1 MNFFNEVLIPED
13 HSVCADLL
21 VTSWFKTNR
30 MKIRLLLIAMAFT
43 SMAVAQTGKLYTPL
57 EFQKAYKNKTR
68 NADGSVPAGYWQNKS
83 DYKLKAK
90 VDPATK
96 KLEGEGTITYY
107 NNSHDSLTQIV
118 FHTYPDYYKE
128 GSKRA
133 GFFAGS
139 NYLKNEGMV
148 ITKLIVNGE
157 TISMTPSRRVN
168 YSGSNYSIRLTKK
181 LAPSASVKIEVNWN
195 YTIPGKGFE
204 RSGAID
210 STSMF
215 VAYWYPEMSV
225 CDDIYGWDRVVYDAA
240 TEFYH
245 DYSNYEV
252 EVTAPD
258 NFIVWASVAAN
269 NPAEVYSKTIQ
280 DRIAKA
286 KKSKE
291 PVAIYTAADFNK
303 GKGKTTT
310 WKYTANDYPDFAFA
324 LSDHFVWEAATYKD
338 SFGEYFI
345 NSAYPVEHKEF
356 AVVIKTIARSIE
368 IFHTKF
374 PVQAFP
380 FKNFTI
386 FNGLE
391 GGGMEF
397 PGMANDEGIP
407 GEMMSQWMGKKV
419 DDFEANLGL
428 SLHEM
433 CHMYFPFMMGINEKK
448 YAWMDE
454 GMASFSEYFLS
465 DDNDSPYEF
474 DSPNLGSLSLAPV
487 MVPSHLLANS
497 GTNSYTIGSMSYISL
512 YQLLG
517 KDLFLKCLGAYM
529 NDWKHKH
536 PTPYD
541 FMNTFNRVSG
551 KDLNWFWKQW
561 YFDWGYMDLALTDYS
576 QNTVTVE
583 NLGGRPMAANL
594 VITFADDTKASEAI
608 NPSVWKEGTVY
619 KYKVNGGK
627 EVKSIRLT
635 IEGGVDAVGSNN
647 SWPAKK

>member
-1 MNFFNEVLIPED
+1 MV
-13 HSVCADLL
+13 VA
-21 VTSWFKTNR
+21 TAAT
-30 MKIRLLLIAMAFT
+30 
-43 SMAVAQTGKLYTPL
+43 AQTSKLYTPL
-57 EFQKAYKNKTR
+57 EFQKAYKNNTR
-68 NADGSVPAGYWQNKS
+68 KADGSVPAGYWQNKS
-83 DYKLKAK
+83 DYKLKAT

-96 KLEGEGTITYY
+96 KLEGEGVITYY
-107 NNSHDSLTQIV
+107 NNSPDSLTQIV

-133 GFFAGS
+133 GFFAGG

-148 ITKLIVNGE
+148 ITKLVVNGE
-157 TISMTPSRRVN
+157 VISMAPSRKVN
-168 YSGSNYSIRLTKK
+168 YNGSNYAIRLAKK
-181 LAPSASVKIEVNWN
+181 LAPKASAKIEVNWN

-215 VAYWYPEMSV
+215 IAYWYPEMSV
-225 CDDIYGWDRVVYDAA
+225 YDDVYGWDRVVYDAA

-258 NFIVWASVAAN
+258 NFVVWASVAAN
-269 NPAEVYSKTIQ
+269 NPTEVYSKTIQ
-280 DRIAKA
+280 DRLAKA

-291 PVAIYTAADFNK
+291 PVPIYTTVDFNK
-303 GKGKTTT
+303 GKGKSLT
-310 WKYTANDYPDFAFA
+310 WKYTANDFPDFSFA
-324 LSDHFVWEAATYKD
+324 LSDHFVWEAASYKD
-338 SFGEYFI
+338 TFGDYFI
-345 NSAYPVEHKEF
+345 HTAYPAEHKEF
-356 AVVIKTIARSIE
+356 ATVIKTIARSIE

-474 DSPNLGSLSLAPV
+474 DSPSLGSLSLGPV
-487 MVPSHLLANS
+487 MVPSHIASNS

-517 KDLFLKCLGAYM
+517 KDVFTKCLGAYM

-561 YFDWGYMDLALTDYS
+561 YFDWGYMDLAITDYS

-583 NLGGRPMAANL
+583 NLGGRPMAGNL
-594 VITFADDTKASEAI
+594 VITYADDSKTSEAVS
-608 NPSVWKEGTVY
+608 PSVWKDGTVY
-619 KYKVNGGK
+619 KHKITTGK

-635 IEGGVDAVGSNN
+635 IEGGVDAIGSNN

>member
-1 MNFFNEVLIPED
+1 
-13 HSVCADLL
+13 
-21 VTSWFKTNR
+21 
-30 MKIRLLLIAMAFT
+30 MKARIFCLALMAFA
-43 SMAVAQTGKLYTPL
+43 MGAGAQTKLYTPL
-57 EFQKAYKNKTR
+57 EFQKAYTKGTR
-68 NADGSVPAGYWQNKS
+68 KPDGSVPAAYWQNRS
-83 DYKLKAK
+83 DYKLKANI
-90 VDPATK
+90 DPVTR
-96 KLEGEGTITYY
+96 KLAGEGVIAYY
-107 NNSHDSLTQIV
+107 NNSPDSLTQVV

-133 GFFAGS
+133 GFFAGDE
-139 NYLKNEGMV
+139 YLKNEGMV
-148 ITKLIVNGE
+148 ITSLSLDGE
-157 TISMTPSRRVN
+157 VIPMTPSRRVN
-168 YSGSNYSIRLTKK
+168 YNGSNYSIRLAKK
-181 LAPSASVKIEVNWN
+181 LPPKSSVKIEVAWS

-215 VAYWYPEMSV
+215 IAYWYPEMSV
-225 CDDIYGWDRVVYDAA
+225 LDDIYGWDRVVYDAA

-258 NFIVWASVAAN
+258 NFMVWASVAPK
-269 NPAEVYSKTIQ
+269 NPAEVYSKTVQ
-280 DRIAKA
+280 DRLAKA
-286 KKSKE
+286 RKSTE
-291 PVAIYTAADFNK
+291 AVQILTPADFNK
-303 GKGKTTT
+303 GKGKPLT
-310 WKYTANDYPDFAFA
+310 WKYTASDFPDFAFA
-324 LSDHFVWEAATYKD
+324 LSDHFAWDAASYKD

-345 NSAYPVEHKEF
+345 NTAYLPEHKEF
-356 AVVIKTIARSIE
+356 TSVLKTISKSIE

-380 FKNFTI
+380 FRHFTI

-407 GEMMSQWMGKKV
+407 GELMSRWTGKKV

-474 DSPNLGSLSLAPV
+474 DSPGLASLSLSPV
-487 MVPSHLLANS
+487 MVPSHLISNS

-512 YQLLG
+512 YHLLG
-517 KDLFLKCLGAYM
+517 KDLFTKSLAAYM

-561 YFDWGYMDLALTDYS
+561 YFDWGYMDLAVTEYS
-576 QNTVTVE
+576 QNTVTLE

-594 VITFADDTKASEAI
+594 IITYSDDTKSVETL
-608 NPSVWKEGTVY
+608 NPSVWKDTTVY
-619 KYKVNGGK
+619 KYKTDSK
-627 EVKSIRLT
+627 REVKNIRLT
-635 IEGGVDAVGSNN
+635 IEGGVDAIASNN
-647 SWPAKK
+647 NWPVKK

>member
-1 MNFFNEVLIPED
+1 
-13 HSVCADLL
+13 
-21 VTSWFKTNR
+21 
-30 MKIRLLLIAMAFT
+30 MKISLFIIACL
-43 SMAVAQTGKLYTPL
+43 AVTLSAGGQTGKLYAPF
-57 EFQKAYKNKTR
+57 EFQKAYKKGTR
-68 NADGSVPAGYWQNKS
+68 KADGSVSPTYWQNRS

-90 VDPATK
+90 VDPKTK
-96 KLEGEGTITYY
+96 KLEGEGVITYY
-107 NNSHDSLTQIV
+107 NNSPDSLTQLV

-133 GFFAGS
+133 GFFAG
-139 NYLKNEGMV
+139 NEYLKNEGMV
-148 ITKLIVNGE
+148 ITKFAINGRQ
-157 TISMTPSRRVN
+157 IKFTPSDSIYYNGTN
-168 YSGSNYSIRLTKK
+168 YTVRLAKK
-181 LAPSASVKIEVNWN
+181 KKIAPKSSVEIEVSWN
-195 YTIPGKGFE
+195 YQIPGKGFE

-215 VAYWYPEMSV
+215 IGYWYPEMSV
-225 CDDIYGWDRVVYDAA
+225 LDDIYGWDRVVYDAA

-245 DYSNYEV
+245 DYSTYEV
-252 EVTAPD
+252 EITAPD
-258 NFIVWASVAAN
+258 DFMVWASVAAN
-269 NPAEVYSKTIQ
+269 NPTEVYSKTIQ

-286 KKSKE
+286 KKSTE
-291 PVAIYTAADFNK
+291 PVSIYTPADFNK
-303 GKGKTTT
+303 GKGKTLT
-310 WKYTANDYPDFAFA
+310 WKYTATDFPDFSFA
-324 LSDHFVWEAATYKD
+324 LSNHFVWDAASYKD

-345 NSAYPVEHKEF
+345 NTAYPVDHKEF
-356 AVVIKTIARSIE
+356 TSVLKTISKSIE

-397 PGMANDEGIP
+397 PGMANDEGVP
-407 GEMMSQWMGKKV
+407 GEMMSQWTGKKV
-419 DDFEANLGL
+419 DDYEANLGL

-454 GMASFSEYFLS
+454 GMASFSEYFMAE
-465 DDNDSPYEF
+465 DNDSPYEF
-474 DSPNLGSLSLAPV
+474 DSPNLASLTLAPV

-517 KDLFLKCLGAYM
+517 KDVFTKCLGAYM
-529 NDWKHKH
+529 NEWKRKH

-561 YFDWGYMDLALTDYS
+561 YFDWGYMDLAITDYS
-576 QNTVTVE
+576 QRIVTLE
-583 NLGGRPMAANL
+583 NVGGRPMAANL
-594 VITFADDTKASEAI
+594 IITYSDDTKTTEVL
-608 NPSVWKEGTVY
+608 NPSIWKDGTVY
-619 KYKVNGGK
+619 KYKVNGSK

-635 IEGGVDAVGSNN
+635 IEGGVDAIASNN
-647 SWPAKK
+647 NWPAKR

>member
-1 MNFFNEVLIPED
+1 
-13 HSVCADLL
+13 
-21 VTSWFKTNR
+21 
-30 MKIRLLLIAMAFT
+30 MKIKLFIIAMALAT
-43 SMAVAQTGKLYTPL
+43 AATAQTSKLYTPL
-57 EFQKAYKNKTR
+57 EFQKAYRNNTR
-68 NADGSVPAGYWQNKS
+68 KADGSVPVGYWQNKS

-96 KLEGEGTITYY
+96 KLEGEGLITYY
-107 NNSHDSLTQIV
+107 NNSPDSLTQIV

-133 GFFAGS
+133 GFFAG
-139 NYLKNEGMV
+139 NDYLKNEGMV
-148 ITKLIVNGE
+148 ITKLTVNGE
-157 TISMTPSRRVN
+157 VISMAPSRKVN

-181 LAPSASVKIEVNWN
+181 LAPKASVKIEVSWN

-258 NFIVWASVAAN
+258 NFVVWASVAAN
-269 NPAEVYSKTIQ
+269 NPLEVYSKTIQ
-280 DRIAKA
+280 DRLAKA

-291 PVAIYTAADFNK
+291 PVSIYTTADFNK
-303 GKGKTTT
+303 GRGKTLT
-310 WKYTANDYPDFAFA
+310 WKYTANDFPDFSFA

-338 SFGEYFI
+338 AFGEYFI

-356 AVVIKTIARSIE
+356 TTVIKTIARSIE

-374 PVQAFP
+374 PVQPFP

-407 GEMMSQWMGKKV
+407 GEMMSQWTGKKV

-474 DSPNLGSLSLAPV
+474 DSPGLGSLSLAPV

-517 KDLFLKCLGAYM
+517 KDLFIKCLGAYM

-561 YFDWGYMDLALTDYS
+561 YFDWGYMDIAITDYS
-576 QNTVTVE
+576 QNTVTIE
-583 NLGGRPMAANL
+583 NLGGRPMAGNL
-594 VITFADDTKASEAI
+594 IITYADDSKTIDAV
-608 NPSVWKEGTVY
+608 NPSVWKDGTVY
-619 KYKVNGGK
+619 KHKIAGTK

-635 IEGGVDAVGSNN
+635 IEGGVDAVASNN
-647 SWPAKK
+647 NWPAKK

>member
-1 MNFFNEVLIPED
+1 
-13 HSVCADLL
+13 
-21 VTSWFKTNR
+21 
-30 MKIRLLLIAMAFT
+30 MKIKIFFIVWLATYVTA
-43 SMAVAQTGKLYTPL
+43 AAQTTKLYTPL
-57 EFQKAYKNKTR
+57 EFQNAYKKGTR
-68 NADGSVPAGYWQNKS
+68 KPDGSVSATYWQNKS

-90 VDPATK
+90 VDPVSK
-96 KLEGEGTITYY
+96 KLEGEGVITYY
-107 NNSHDSLTQIV
+107 NNSPDSLTQIV

-133 GFFAGS
+133 GFFAGE

-148 ITKLIVNGE
+148 ITKLSLNEE
-157 TISMTPSRRVN
+157 TISMVPSRRVN
-168 YSGSNYSIRLTKK
+168 YNGSNYSVRLAKK
-181 LAPSASVKIEVNWN
+181 LAPKSSIKIEVNWN

-210 STSMF
+210 SSSMF
-215 VAYWYPEMSV
+215 IAYWYPEMSV
-225 CDDIYGWDRVVYDAA
+225 LDDVYGWDRVVYDAA

-258 NFIVWASVAAN
+258 NFIVWASVAAS
-269 NPAEVYSKTIQ
+269 NPTEVYSKAVQ

-291 PVAIYTAADFNK
+291 AVSIYSTADFHK
-303 GKGKTTT
+303 GKGKTIT
-310 WKYTANDYPDFAFA
+310 WKYTATDFPDFSFA
-324 LSDHFVWEAATYKD
+324 LSDHFVWEAASYKD

-345 NSAYPVEHKEF
+345 HTAYPAEHKEF
-356 AVVIKTIARSIE
+356 TSVIRTIAKSLE

-397 PGMANDEGIP
+397 PGMANDEGLP
-407 GEMMSQWMGKKV
+407 GEMMSQWMGKKM
-419 DDFEANLGL
+419 DDYEANLGL

-433 CHMYFPFMMGINEKK
+433 AHMYFPFMMGINEKK

-454 GMASFSEYFLS
+454 GMANFSEYFMT

-474 DSPNLGSLSLAPV
+474 DSPGMASLSLSPV
-487 MVPSHLLANS
+487 MVPSHLISNS
-497 GTNSYTIGSMSYISL
+497 GTNAYTIGSMSYISL

-517 KDLFLKCLGAYM
+517 KDLFTKCMAAYM

-561 YFDWGYMDLALTDYS
+561 YFDWGYMDLAVTDYS
-576 QNTVTVE
+576 NNTVTIE
-583 NLGGRPMAANL
+583 NAGGRPMAANII
-594 VITFADDTKASEAI
+594 VTYADDTKTEEAL
-608 NPSVWKEGTVY
+608 NPSVWKDASVY
-619 KYKVNGGK
+619 KHKITPGK
-627 EVKSIRLT
+627 EVKSVRLT
-635 IEGGVDAVGSNN
+635 IEGGVDALASNN
-647 SWPAKK
+647 TWPTKK